1 MIEAYVHRTYSPGT
15 TCERATRKARSAG
28 ESQVSGGEEGEGK
41 RISLVMGQWVSEGR
55 VGKSQS
61 LDDSGNETEERM

>member
-1 MIEAYVHRTYSPGT
+1 MRELQGKRGPQG
-15 TCERATRKARSAG
+15 RARFQA
-28 ESQVSGGEEGEGK
+28 GEEGEGR

-61 LDDSGNETEERM
+61 LDDSENEQKRGCRGFYCD